1 MKVLLDANALMSQA
15 QFRVDIFSALTNLIG
30 LYEPF
35 ILSEVLDE
43 LRGLSASRGKAG
55 SAARAA
61 LSLAEKCRI
70 IESRNQEG
78 SVDEKILY
86 YASTHGCMV
95 VTNDRGLRQALLA
108 KGIPVISLSGKQRLD
123 IYKK

>member
-1 MKVLLDANALMSQA
+1 VNVLLDANALMAQA

-30 LYEPF
+30 SYEPF

-61 LSLAEKCRI
+61 LSLAERCRI
-70 IESRNQEG
+70 IESRIQEG

-108 KGIPVISLSGKQRLD
+108 KGIPVISLSGMKRLD